1 MNLKQHLDYLF
12 NPRSV
17 AVIGASN
24 GVRYFRS
31 TPEMGAKVLA
41 YLVRYSEYM
50 GILKGNR

>member
-1 MNLKQHLDYLF
+1 MNLKQHLDYIF

-31 TPEMGAKVLA
+31 TSETAAKVLA
-41 YLVRYSEYM
+41 HLVRDSEYR
-50 GILKGNR
+50 GILKGN